1 MTFQWRAWCQQTWQQ
16 RCRPPA
22 GSTSRGRRSYENL
35 RDILMTPGCHVM
47 AIQERDLQVRIAHI
61 PATRYTTCTQTSS
74 EGCSRP
80 SLQMERVDAQRC
92 LLLDADVRTFTK
104 RRVCQSTCTQVSRF
118 RGLHIEYRHR
128 SHGPAH
134 NDGIVCILITPGRE
148 SC

>member
-92 LLLDADVRTFTK
+92 LLLDADVRTFSN
-104 RRVCQSTCTQVSRF
+104 VCLPVHLYTGEWLQ
-118 RGLHIEYRHR
+118 GLHIEYRHR

-134 NDGIVCILITPGRE
+134 NDGIVRILITMGRE